1 LLPSGFLGVWA
12 IGPERSMYKGTLI
25 ADLLEAVRRA
35 EKASA
40 DASMES
46 EIKEEVLVSAG
57 PFSDLPFSDLHSCD
71 LAVSDLAF
79 SRFARKE
86 KSKTK

>member
-1 LLPSGFLGVWA
+1 
-12 IGPERSMYKGTLI
+12 MYKGTLI

-57 PFSDLPFSDLHSCD
+57 SFSDLPFSDLHSCD

-79 SRFARKE
+79 SRLARKE
-86 KSKTK
+86 KSKAK